1 MVQQQERVVVQEK
14 QGPYE
19 RSMMCSATAG
29 EGGGATE
36 EGAVQKEH
44 DV

>member
-1 MVQQQERVVVQEK
+1 MQQQEKVMVQQK
-14 QGPYE
+14 KGPYE
-19 RSMMCSATAG
+19 RSVMRSATAG

-36 EGAVQKEH
+36 EGSVRKEH